1 MYKEESYNIISKNCL
16 NIINNNSPEKSINI
30 ISKMKVGNN
39 SIGNEYALKIYKSLS
54 TSLVD
59 YDSKLYSNNISQY
72 KNKVR
77 IKIDK
82 ATKATKAAN
91 K

>member
-16 NIINNNSPEKSINI
+16 NIIKNNSPEKSINI

-39 SIGNEYALKIYKSLS
+39 NIGNEDALKIYKSFS
-54 TSLVD
+54 NSIVD
-59 YDSKLYSNNISQY
+59 YDSKLYCNNISQY

-77 IKIDK
+77 VKLE
-82 ATKATKAAN
+82 KATKAAN

>member
-16 NIINNNSPEKSINI
+16 NIIKNNSPEKSINI
-30 ISKMKVGNN
+30 ISKMKFGNN
-39 SIGNEYALKIYKSLS
+39 NIGNESALKIYKSLS
-54 TSLVD
+54 SSLVD
-59 YDSKLYSNNISQY
+59 YDSKLYCNNVSQY

-77 IKIDK
+77 VKIDK
-82 ATKATKAAN
+82 ATKAAN

>member
-16 NIINNNSPEKSINI
+16 NIIKNNSPEKSINI
-30 ISKMKVGNN
+30 ISKMKIGNN
-39 SIGNEYALKIYKSLS
+39 NIGNESALKIYKSLS
-54 TSLVD
+54 SSLIE
-59 YDSKLYSNNISQY
+59 YDSKVYCNNVSQY

-77 IKIDK
+77 VKIDK
-82 ATKATKAAN
+82 ATKAAN

>member
-16 NIINNNSPEKSINI
+16 NIIKNNNPEKSINI
-30 ISKMKVGNN
+30 ISKMKIDDNK
-39 SIGNEYALKIYKSLS
+39 IGSEVALKIYKSFS
-54 TSLVD
+54 SSVVD

-77 IKIDK
+77 VKIEK
-82 ATKATKAAN
+82 ASKEAN